1 MERVSNIAPGARHK
15 NRAVGPGDSGQRW
28 MRRLH
33 LACVAL
39 AISAGM
45 SAAQDVPIEPNTVCG
60 PKVSAGNFKVSEI
73 GPQIAGLYVARAPGI
88 TVATGIQ
95 EFTVRIDYK
104 NGRLYIGGD
113 GKMIE
118 LRPVRGKRKLLR
130 YDFIKGEL
138 LPKSAQATEL
148 SLGDIELVTDCSLYI
163 APQFEWSQGSGK
175 ISSWGVYSFLDRG
188 TALGVMMQNST
199 GALREVVLF
208 RQP

>member
-1 MERVSNIAPGARHK
+1 MKRVSNIAPGARHK
-15 NRAVGPGDSGQRW
+15 NRAVGLGDNGQRW
-28 MRRLH
+28 KRRLH

-45 SAAQDVPIEPNTVCG
+45 SAAQDVPVEPNTVCG

-73 GPQIAGLYVARAPGI
+73 GPQIAGVYDGRAPGVF
-88 TVATGIQ
+88 VAAGIQ

-113 GKMIE
+113 GKMVE

-130 YDFIKGEL
+130 YDFVKGEL
-138 LPKSAQATEL
+138 LPKSAQATESSL
-148 SLGDIELVTDCSLYI
+148 SDIELVTDCSLYI

-175 ISSWGVYSFLDRG
+175 QSSWGVYSFLDRG
-188 TALGVMMQNST
+188 TALGVMQNGTS
-199 GALREVVLF
+199 ALREVVLF